1 MKHFLMCLLY
11 IAALGVLSF
20 VVGRLIPKHWF
31 HADRFPWVC
40 HHDRRNLRGRVD
52 TYSVVYRRSWTAEN
66 MVRCWRGMYNDYLH
80 CAG

>member
-40 HHDRRNLRGRVD
+40 HP
-52 TYSVVYRRSWTAEN
+52 AEQKLWK
-66 MVRCWRGMYNDYLH
+66 RLH
-80 CAG
+80 TRKPELSNVQSNSDENTDISQ